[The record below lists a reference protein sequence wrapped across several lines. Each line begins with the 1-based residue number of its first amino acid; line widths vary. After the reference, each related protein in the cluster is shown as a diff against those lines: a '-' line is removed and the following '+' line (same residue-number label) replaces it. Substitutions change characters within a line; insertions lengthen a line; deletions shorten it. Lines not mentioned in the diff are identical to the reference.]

1 MLFILYF
8 THAGERIAQQYL
20 GVPKKWETIESWFDG
35 SRGVV
40 KPAVTEPRLPEL
52 KNPKFPF
59 WLVMNLSQEMNFG
72 KLSQLTILK
81 KLATK

>member
-8 THAGERIAQQYL
+8 THAGECIAQQYL

-40 KPAVTEPRLPEL
+40 KPAVTEPRFTWVE
-52 KNPKFPF
+52 KS
-59 WLVMNLSQEMNFG
+59 WNFRFG
-72 KLSQLTILK
+72 
-81 KLATK
+81 